1 MAIYS
6 PPKGS
11 MPSCVGPNSQASKD
25 ARLGARGRVRLG
37 PATNVVFGGTK
48 TQEERVGEK
57 KVSLRH
63 EGGSRFVAR
72 TGSGHDVVVD
82 NASSD
87 TGPRPTELVLAAIA
101 GCTAMDVVEIM
112 RKKRQVVDSYTV
124 TVSGT
129 QREITPNVFTELT
142 VLHTV
147 EGDVDTEAVRRSIE
161 LSATKYCTVSAQF
174 ATGVARISHRYLIKR
189 PATSTAPAQEEA
201 EVTVTGPLK
210 ELAAE

>member
-1 MAIYS
+1 
-6 PPKGS
+6 

-25 ARLGARGRVRLG
+25 ARLGAQGRVRLG

-63 EGGSRFVAR
+63 EGGLRFVAR

-87 TGPRPTELVLAAIA
+87 TGPRPTELILAAIA

-112 RKKRQVVDSYTV
+112 AKKRQVIDSYSV
-124 TVSGT
+124 EVNGI
-129 QREITPNVFTELT
+129 QREKAPNVYTDIT
-142 VLHTV
+142 VRHV
-147 EGDVDTEAVRRSIE
+147 IEGAVDTEAVRRSIE
-161 LSATKYCTVSAQF
+161 LSATKYCTVSAQI
-174 ATGVARISHRYLIKR
+174 AGGPARISHCFTIKR
-189 PATSTAPAQEEA
+189 PGGAGLPPSEESG
-201 EVTVTGPLK
+201 EVVVTGPMK
-210 ELAAE
+210 DVPAE